1 MGDLPMLLEQIS
13 IRMRKLRNS
22 SLTDREVM
30 IMESLA
36 DKESMTISELT
47 ADSDVTEST
56 VSTSASTL
64 WRKGFVSKST
74 DLNDQRNKIIKL
86 KEEGKLALE
95 KEQRLRRRRFEIFIK
110 ALNPSEEESQIVEKL
125 ISRAI
130 EALDNLR
137 QQSQ

>member
-1 MGDLPMLLEQIS
+1 MSDLPTLLEQIS

-36 DKESMTISELT
+36 NRDSMTISELT

-56 VSTSASTL
+56 VSTSVSTL
-64 WRKGFVSKST
+64 WRKNFVSKDT
-74 DLNDQRNKIIKL
+74 DRQDQRNKIISLTDQGNRTL
-86 KEEGKLALE
+86 KV
-95 KEQRLRRRRFEIFIK
+95 EQKLRRKRFEIFLR
-110 ALNPSEEESQIVEKL
+110 ALNPSEEESQIIEKL

-130 EALDNLR
+130 EALDKLR
-137 QQSQ
+137 QQPQ

>member
-1 MGDLPMLLEQIS
+1 MADLPMLLEQIS

-22 SLTDREVM
+22 SLTDRELM
-30 IMESLA
+30 ILESLSNRG
-36 DKESMTISELT
+36 SMTISEIT

-56 VSTSASTL
+56 VSNSVSTL

-74 DLNDQRNKIIKL
+74 DLNDQRNKIINL
-86 KEEGKLALE
+86 KGEGKQALE
-95 KEQRLRRRRFEIFIK
+95 KEQRLRRRRFEIFLK
-110 ALNPSEEESQIVEKL
+110 ALNPSEEESQIIEKL

-130 EALDNLR
+130 GALDKMQ